1 MSNYEYHGMDSDVKT
16 IQRLALIEKIK
27 SEFMRSRT
35 EDDMMAVLHS
45 YYLTHPEVF
54 NVSITELQDKFKYTR
69 YLGTGS
75 IAHKNKILTG
85 LLKETNEFDYTRT
98 TFVKLSDCLEEE

>member
-1 MSNYEYHGMDSDVKT
+1 MSNYDYEDQPANV

-27 SEFMRSRT
+27 NEFMHSKT

-45 YYLTHPEVF
+45 YYLTHPEIF
-54 NVSITELQDKFKYTR
+54 IVSITELKDKFKYTR

-75 IAHKNKILTG
+75 IAQKRKIFKG
-85 LLKETNEFDYTRT
+85 LLRDKTDNDFDYNRIN
-98 TFVKLSDCLEEE
+98 FVKLSDCLEEE